1 MFACFS
7 LLCGCAA
14 IDACGFEYPN
24 ASESKANR
32 RNFLVTIFSV
42 EECKKRWRSLRDA
55 FMKQYKLF
63 QRGDTSVKKK
73 WLFYEQMVFLGPYID
88 A

>member
-1 MFACFS
+1 MSF
-7 LLCGCAA
+7 
-14 IDACGFEYPN
+14 
-24 ASESKANR
+24 
-32 RNFLVTIFSV
+32 VSV

-73 WLFYEQMVFLGPYID
+73 WLFYEQMLFLGPYID